1 MARPATGQVLV
12 DTRGGV
18 RRYALRF
25 HAYGKRH
32 YVTVGTAAEGCT
44 REKARLE
51 LDNILADV
59 RRGIWR
65 PAQPSPVPVVQE
77 DPSFHKFASRWFEAR
92 KDEWRPNTRNDYQWQ
107 LYRHL
112 LPFFKDHSLSEITV
126 SEVDRYRQAKVAEA
140 RKETEARAKGKIRRE
155 PYVDK
160 NGHER
165 RRAVRPLSVTSIN
178 KTITRLGQ
186 ILEVAV
192 EYGLIASNPAKG
204 RRRRLKPAK
213 PAAVWLDRAEHIE
226 ALLDAAR
233 ELDRHALAHGGQDQH
248 GGASYRRALLATLMF
263 AGLRLGELTTLRWRD
278 VDLAGKRI
286 TIRASK
292 TDAGVRQVDLLPALH
307 DELTTHKAN
316 ASAAAPDDFV
326 FASDAGTE
334 LAQNNIRVRT
344 LERAVELANE
354 RLIAA
359 GDVPLPEGLTP
370 HKLRHSFASLL
381 VAIGTDPGAVMDQ
394 LGHAD
399 AGFTLRVYRHGMR
412 RDAAAKQRL
421 CALLGFE
428 VPTGGDGASGT
439 VPSAIL
445 GASST

>member
-18 RRYALRF
+18 RRYAVRF
-25 HAYGKRH
+25 HAYGERH

-65 PAQPSPVPVVQE
+65 PAQPSPVRAVQE

-92 KDEWRPNTRNDYQWQ
+92 KDEWRPRTRMDYHWQ

-126 SEVDRYRQAKVAEA
+126 SEVDRYRQTKVAQARREA
-140 RKETEARAKGKIRRE
+140 AARAGGRIRRE
-155 PYVDK
+155 EYVDK
-160 NGHER
+160 KGRQR
-165 RRAVRPLSVTSIN
+165 RRAVRPLSATSIN
-178 KTITRLGQ
+178 KTITRPAQ

-192 EYGLIASNPAKG
+192 EYGLIPANPAKG
-204 RRRRLKPAK
+204 RRRRLKPIK
-213 PAAVWLDRAEHIE
+213 AAPVWLDRAEHIE

-233 ELDRHALAHGGQDQH
+233 ELDRHALAHGGQDQR
-248 GGASYRRALLATLMF
+248 GGARYRRALLATLMF
-263 AGLRLGELTTLRWRD
+263 AGLRLCELTALCWRD
-278 VDLAGKRI
+278 VDLAAKRI
-286 TIRASK
+286 MVRVSK

-307 DELTTHKAN
+307 DELTTHRAN
-316 ASAAAPDDFV
+316 AAAATPDDFV

-421 CALLGFE
+421 CALVG
-428 VPTGGDGASGT
+428 VDASPTGAG
-439 VPSAIL
+439 PLL
-445 GASST
+445 GSLKTA